1 MTENDPI
8 GWEFLDK
15 AGTFSLPDPQYS
27 NYLYFPLANEAGIFS
42 SITPTLN
49 GDIKA
54 DQNTFLSM
62 PVSVEDLHNSRAARN
77 FWVYVEGVGPWS
89 VTGNSAAQLSTK
101 FTGADT
107 EQVTLEAGFLW
118 QRILRQN
125 SHIGL
130 QAEVVNFVPAGPDKV
145 ELMKVTL
152 TNLSDHSLHVFPT
165 AAIPIFGRSAENL
178 RDHRH
183 VTSLLHRIRMH
194 RNGVITCPT
203 LSFDERGHQPNQV
216 AYAVFGATGEGYAP
230 QGFFPV
236 VEDFIGGGG
245 TLDWPEAVVQNLPAP
260 AHSGDRL
267 DGYEVLG
274 GLRFKD
280 EQLASGAS
288 KSYVL
293 IQAILDSSEESDR
306 LVEQYGRAD
315 LFDDWLLKT
324 KLDWHQK
331 LDALSFHTGDSRF
344 DGWMRWV
351 TLQPILRRLFGN
363 SYLPYHDYG
372 RGGRGWRDLWQ
383 DILSLLLM
391 QPGNVG
397 EMLFGNFGGVRIDGS
412 NATIIGSQPGEFKAD
427 RNNIPR
433 VWMDHG
439 AWPFLTTRLYI
450 DQTGDLAFLLRPQVY
465 FKDHLVERTRSVDQA
480 WHPDQGT
487 LLKTASGDVYQGTIL
502 EHILIQHLTPFFNV
516 GEHNNILLEGADW
529 NDAMDMGRHRG
540 ESVAFTAF
548 YASNLRQLSMLVLA
562 LKQIGAWQVELAEEI
577 TMLLDRLGQPVNY
590 DSVTD
595 KQTLLKRYYT
605 RVNHTLTGK
614 KIAIRLVDLAADLSA
629 KAGWLFAHLRS
640 HEWVTDGEGN
650 GWFNGY
656 YDDDGQRV
664 EGDHPL
670 GVRMTLTGQVFAL
683 MGGIASDDQVGQV
696 VRSADRYLYDPAVG
710 GYRLNTNF
718 GAVLLNLGRAFGFAF
733 GHKENGAMFSH
744 MAVMYASA
752 LYQRGLAS
760 EGYKVLEGIYR
771 HCQDF
776 GKSRMY
782 PGLPEYINPKGRG
795 LYPYLTG
802 SASWYLLTM
811 VTQVFG
817 VRGRMGD
824 LELSPGLVTAQFDQN
839 GEAGIITLFANQ
851 KLEVV
856 YHNPHKLDFG
866 NYRITAIEI
875 THQSVNLKAG
885 ETPVIPRADLAA
897 LPSGQVHRI
906 DVYLDTK

>member
-1 MTENDPI
+1 MSEKRPI

-15 AGTFSLPDPQYS
+15 NGTFSLPDPQYS
-27 NYLYFPLANEAGIFS
+27 NYLYFPLVNEAGIFS

-54 DQNTFLSM
+54 DQNTFLSQ

-89 VTGNSAAQLSTK
+89 VSGNSAAQLSQK
-101 FTGADT
+101 FTGADP

-118 QRILRQN
+118 QRIIRRNLQV
-125 SHIGL
+125 GL
-130 QAEVVNFVPAGPDKV
+130 QAEIVNFVPASPDKV

-152 TNLSDHSLHVFPT
+152 TNLTDHPLHIYPT
-165 AAIPIFGRSAENL
+165 AAIPIYGRSAENL

-183 VTSLLHRIRMH
+183 VTSLLQRIRIH
-194 RNGVITCPT
+194 PYGVSTCPT

-216 AYAVFGATGEGYAP
+216 VYAVLGASGAGRP
-230 QGFFPV
+230 PLGFFPA
-236 VEDFIGGGG
+236 VEDFIGEGGA
-245 TLDWPEAVVQNLPAP
+245 LDWPEAVVQNLPAL
-260 AHSGDRL
+260 AHSGDSL
-267 DGYEVLG
+267 DGYETLG
-274 GLRFKD
+274 GLRFVD
-280 EQLASGAS
+280 ELLAPGAS
-288 KSYVL
+288 SSYVL
-293 IQAILDSSEESDR
+293 IQAILNGSQDLDR

-315 LFDDWLLKT
+315 LFEDWLAKT
-324 KLDWHQK
+324 KVDWQEK
-331 LDALSFHTGDSRF
+331 IDALSFHTGDSRF
-344 DGWMRWV
+344 DAWMRWV
-351 TLQPILRRLFGN
+351 TVQPILRRLFGN

-383 DILSLLLM
+383 DILALLLM
-391 QPGNVG
+391 QPTNVG

-450 DQTGDLAFLLRPQVY
+450 DQSGDLAFLLRPQVY
-465 FKDHLVERTRSVDQA
+465 FKDQLADRTRAIDTA
-480 WHPDQGT
+480 WHADQGT
-487 LLKTASGDVYQGTIL
+487 SLKTASGDVYQGNIL
-502 EHILIQHLTPFFNV
+502 EHILIKQLTPFFNV

-529 NDAMDMGRHRG
+529 NDSMDMGRHKG

-548 YASNLRQLSMLVLA
+548 YAGNLRQLSTLVLA
-562 LKQIGAWQVELAEEI
+562 LRSSGVSQIEIAEEI
-577 TMLLDRLGQPVNY
+577 AMLLDQLGQPVDY
-590 DSVTD
+590 DSVTA
-595 KQTLLKRYYT
+595 KQNLLNGYFD
-605 RVNHTLTGK
+605 RVRHTLSGK
-614 KIAIRLVDLAADLSA
+614 KAAISLTDLAADLSA
-629 KAGWLFAHLRS
+629 KADWLCSHLRTQ
-640 HEWVTDGEGN
+640 EWVTDSEGY

-683 MGGIASDDQVGQV
+683 MGGIASDEQTRQV
-696 VRSADRYLYDPAVG
+696 VQSADRYLYDPAVG

-718 GAVLLNLGRAFGFAF
+718 GAVLLNLGRGFGYAF

-752 LYQRGLAS
+752 LYQRGLAF
-760 EGYKVLEGIYR
+760 EGYKVLDGIYR

-776 GKSRMY
+776 AKSRMY

-802 SASWYLLTM
+802 SASWYLLSM

-824 LELSPGLVTAQFDQN
+824 LELAPMLLAAQFDRK
-839 GEAGIITLFANQ
+839 GEASLLTYFAGQ

-856 YHNPHKLDFG
+856 YYNPQKLDFG
-866 NYRITAIEI
+866 SYRIVAIELDR
-875 THQSVNLKAG
+875 QSVNFKAG
-885 ETPVIPRADLAA
+885 ETLLIARAKLEA
-897 LPSGQVHRI
+897 LPVGQVTRI
-906 DVYLDTK
+906 DVTLGAK